1 MRWGKKTIETLRV
14 LFGLVSCSLCVVVI
28 YFRWLACGVI
38 LMVKEKYLCMAC
50 CIMVMYEETKYL
62 DVSVEG

>member
-1 MRWGKKTIETLRV
+1 MGHLNLVASSSFWLGLIMYS
-14 LFGLVSCSLCVVVI
+14 LFPGRSSQMTCLWCNSYGEEKVFK
-28 YFRWLACGVI
+28 YF
-38 LMVKEKYLCMAC
+38 C